1 MRYWH
6 QLPRVFDSI
15 RTVTFLQPTERFKQM
30 NCTLIMIINEL
41 KVTPSA
47 KSLAFSKSSPSRKIP
62 DIKIS
67 FLLTHIIF
75 SVILN

>member
-47 KSLAFSKSSPSRKIP
+47 KSLAFIIVKVHIAGKY
-62 DIKIS
+62 
-67 FLLTHIIF
+67 LTLKYPF
-75 SVILN
+75 Y